1 MKDLSVGVN
10 WAWRIAAIEAG
21 AAEFQFIETDHI
33 FIGICSLEKVLKLSP
48 DESGLNQQAYK
59 ALQSEHAI
67 LKNLT
72 DNLGLNMTQLRRK
85 MRQKQGAGNYKHTEK
100 VIHRSDACKGTFNR
114 AYELS
119 CSGDMSTLHLLAAIM
134 ESPGEHVLQ
143 ILGLDDAG
151 LDALKESLETVS
163 KNQEAVESTTPLL
176 DKFGRDLTQAA
187 RDGKLGPFIGR
198 RDELLQILQSL
209 ARSMKNNPVL
219 VGEPGVGKTAVV
231 EALAVRAVQ
240 GKDAQ
245 ILKGKRIIELNMGAL
260 VGGTKYRGEFEER
273 LTKILNEVCSH
284 PEIILFIDEI
294 HTIVGAG
301 AAGDN
306 MDAANL
312 MKPVLARGEIKCI
325 GATTIAEY
333 RMHIE
338 ADPALERRFE
348 KIIINEPTRDEA
360 IEILKGIR
368 PKWEHYFNRKIT
380 DKALEAAVDL
390 SIRFEKDHYLPD
402 KAVDLVDKAG
412 AQLQVPFLSMS
423 PERVKET
430 IDRCSGEVTEI
441 TIAKVLSEKMG
452 LPIEIITGHLEG
464 TQESRLLDLSSFLKK
479 RLIGQDEAIDRI
491 SQRLLMAHS
500 GIGKKPG
507 PLSVFLFLGPTGV
520 GKTELAKSLAEFLFG
535 SASNLMRFDMS
546 EYMEEHSVSKLIG
559 SPPGYIGH
567 DEEGQLTGKLRTR
580 PYAVVLLDEVEKAH
594 SRIFDLFLQVF
605 DEGRITDAKGRT
617 VDAKNAI
624 FIMTSNLYQTEQ
636 RQKKIGFLEEQEE
649 TEKKQVGTELANFFR
664 PEFLN
669 RIDDQIVFRQLGRED
684 VAVILEAIISELFK
698 DIKTRYNVNI
708 RITEEAKDFIIHKGY
723 DPLFG
728 VRDLRRAVEK
738 FIQIPLSNLIL
749 SNKLKGQSYWS
760 IACKNDDVVIVPE

>member
-1 MKDLSVGVN
+1 MKDLSVGAN

-21 AAEFQFIETDHI
+21 AAKFQFIETKHI

-48 DESGLNQQAYK
+48 EDSGLNQQAYET
-59 ALQSEHAI
+59 LQNEYAI
-67 LKNLT
+67 LKDLMENLS
-72 DNLGLNMTQLRRK
+72 LNMTQLRRK
-85 MRQKQGAGNYKHTEK
+85 MRQKLGTGNYKHTEK
-100 VIHRSDACKGTFNR
+100 VIHRSDACKKMFNR
-114 AYELS
+114 AHELASSSEEIS
-119 CSGDMSTLHLLAAIM
+119 CLHLLAAIL
-134 ESPGEHVLQ
+134 EKPGNNIVHVLSEINVKSDTFLKHVLACLSEKEKPGQ
-143 ILGLDDAG
+143 EFVKAGKIKAGADESDTPFLDRY
-151 LDALKESLETVS
+151 
-163 KNQEAVESTTPLL
+163 
-176 DKFGRDLTQAA
+176 GRDLTQAA
-187 RDGKLGPFIGR
+187 RDGKLGPFVGR
-198 RDELLQILQSL
+198 RNELLHILQSL

-273 LTKILNEVCSH
+273 LTKILNEICSH

-348 KIIINEPTRDEA
+348 KIIINEPARDEA

-368 PKWEHYFNRKIT
+368 PKWEHHFNRKIT

-390 SIRFEKDHYLPD
+390 SIRFDKDHYLPD

-507 PLSVFLFLGPTGV
+507 PLSVFLFLGPTGL
-520 GKTELAKSLAEFLFG
+520 GKT
-535 SASNLMRFDMS
+535 
-546 EYMEEHSVSKLIG
+546 
-559 SPPGYIGH
+559 
-567 DEEGQLTGKLRTR
+567 
-580 PYAVVLLDEVEKAH
+580 
-594 SRIFDLFLQVF
+594 
-605 DEGRITDAKGRT
+605 
-617 VDAKNAI
+617 
-624 FIMTSNLYQTEQ
+624 
-636 RQKKIGFLEEQEE
+636 
-649 TEKKQVGTELANFFR
+649 
-664 PEFLN
+664 
-669 RIDDQIVFRQLGRED
+669 
-684 VAVILEAIISELFK
+684 
-698 DIKTRYNVNI
+698 
-708 RITEEAKDFIIHKGY
+708 
-723 DPLFG
+723 
-728 VRDLRRAVEK
+728 
-738 FIQIPLSNLIL
+738 
-749 SNKLKGQSYWS
+749 
-760 IACKNDDVVIVPE
+760 